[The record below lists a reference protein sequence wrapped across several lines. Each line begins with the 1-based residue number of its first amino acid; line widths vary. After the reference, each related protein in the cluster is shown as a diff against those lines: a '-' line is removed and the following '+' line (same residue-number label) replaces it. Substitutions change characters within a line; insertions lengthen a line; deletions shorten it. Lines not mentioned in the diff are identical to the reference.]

1 MRLIPRTAR
10 GTVLAAALVW
20 LAAAPALWNTL
31 APRPRAVF
39 PMTNALVA
47 GFTPD
52 GQSLITATR
61 GGGEFVVRDAAD
73 GRERARVPVGRPV
86 ISPPALS
93 ADGRRLAYTASL
105 AVGLPAAAVW
115 DLPSSR
121 EILLER
127 FFGGQMALSP

>member
-10 GTVLAAALVW
+10 GTVLAAVLIW

-39 PMTNALVA
+39 PMTNPFVA

-52 GQSLITATR
+52 GHALITATR
-61 GGGEFVVRDAAD
+61 GGAEFVVRDAAD
-73 GRERARVPVGRPV
+73 GRERARVPVGRPIIGTPV
-86 ISPPALS
+86 LS

-115 DLPSSR
+115 DLPAGR

-127 FFGGQMALSP
+127 FF